1 MKANDILK
9 HVDHTLLKADSTWE
23 QIQKLTEEAIENKTA
38 SICIPPTYIKRV
50 NDKYGDK
57 INICTVIGFPLGYS
71 VTAAKV
77 AEAKQAIAD
86 GANEV
91 DMVDRKSVV

>member
-57 INICTVIGFPLGYS
+57 INIDVYKRQGCHYGS
-71 VTAAKV
+71 W
-77 AEAKQAIAD
+77 
-86 GANEV
+86 
-91 DMVDRKSVV
+91 

>member
-1 MKANDILK
+1 MVALELEDVSKSFAGIHALKDITFSVESGQTVSYTHL
-9 HVDHTLLKADSTWE
+9 DSTWE

-57 INICTVIGFPLGYS
+57 INICTVIGFPLGYLS
-71 VTAAKV
+71 L
-77 AEAKQAIAD
+77 IHI
-86 GANEV
+86 
-91 DMVDRKSVV
+91 